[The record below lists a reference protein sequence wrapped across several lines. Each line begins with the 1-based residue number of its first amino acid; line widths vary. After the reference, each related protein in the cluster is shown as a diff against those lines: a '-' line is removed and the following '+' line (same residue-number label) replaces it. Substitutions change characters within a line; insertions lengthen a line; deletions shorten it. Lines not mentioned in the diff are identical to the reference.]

1 MLFFRG
7 LLKFIVNENMTKWSL
22 ISVWI
27 MPGNI
32 IFESLVILLSM
43 MVFEFSVTRVGIV
56 IVGNALLPN
65 IIFKTSFAEGL
76 EDSGEMLTLK
86 C

>member
-1 MLFFRG
+1 
-7 LLKFIVNENMTKWSL
+7 MTKWSL

-32 IFESLVILLSM
+32 VFELLVIMLSI
-43 MVFEFSVTRVGIV
+43 MVFEFSVTCVGIV

-65 IIFKTSFAEGL
+65 IIFKKSFAEGL
-76 EDSGEMLTLK
+76 ENSGEMLTLK
-86 C
+86 SPQR

>member
-1 MLFFRG
+1 
-7 LLKFIVNENMTKWSL
+7 MTKWSL

-32 IFESLVILLSM
+32 IFESLVKMLSM

-65 IIFKTSFAEGL
+65 IIFKKSFAEGL

-86 C
+86 SPQR

>member
-1 MLFFRG
+1 
-7 LLKFIVNENMTKWSL
+7 
-22 ISVWI
+22 

-32 IFESLVILLSM
+32 IFQSLVIMLSI

-65 IIFKTSFAEGL
+65 IIFKKSFAEVL

-86 C
+86 SPQR

>member
-1 MLFFRG
+1 
-7 LLKFIVNENMTKWSL
+7 
-22 ISVWI
+22 

-32 IFESLVILLSM
+32 ILESLVIMSSI
-43 MVFEFSVTRVGIV
+43 MVFKFSVTRVGIF

-65 IIFKTSFAEGL
+65 IIFKQSFAEEL

-86 C
+86 SPQS